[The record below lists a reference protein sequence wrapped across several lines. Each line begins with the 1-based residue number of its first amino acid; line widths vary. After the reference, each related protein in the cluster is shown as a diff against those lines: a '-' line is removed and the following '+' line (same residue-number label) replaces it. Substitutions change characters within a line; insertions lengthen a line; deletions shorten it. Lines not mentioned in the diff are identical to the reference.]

1 MKCYPIEGSTMITFP
16 ASRTTQT
23 RLGIAA
29 AVAITCAAFFFAPAA
44 ASAST
49 LTESDATPPVQV
61 EPIDPNDPVIHS
73 DGTITGIDGDILGTD
88 RCGSTASFP
97 PFGAYGPESQAT
109 CAYYG
114 SQGAQAGYT
123 WSIAPFS
130 RSEACVSG
138 LGYNA
143 ARSPVYFGVGCGKSG
158 AKNVSWGNVA
168 GYQKLKAYATGLLTG
183 GMIAWH

>member
-1 MKCYPIEGSTMITFP
+1 MI
-16 ASRTTQT
+16 ASPRARSARI
-23 RLGIAA
+23 RLSVGG
-29 AVAITCAAFFFAPAA
+29 AVVVTCAALLFAPSA
-44 ASAST
+44 ASASS
-49 LTESDATPPVQV
+49 LIDSAVEPPTQV

-73 DGTITGIDGDILGTD
+73 DGTITGGDNEILGTD

-97 PFGAYGPESQAT
+97 PLGAYGPVSQAT
-109 CAYYG
+109 CSYLG
-114 SQGAQAGYT
+114 SPGAQAGYT

-130 RSEACVSG
+130 RSQACVSG

-143 ARSPVYFGVGCGKSG
+143 AKSPVYLGVGCGKTG

>member
-1 MKCYPIEGSTMITFP
+1 MISISIAPTKQ
-16 ASRTTQT
+16 A
-23 RLGIAA
+23 RLGLTAA
-29 AVAITCAAFFFAPAA
+29 IVAVCSMLMFTPAA
-44 ASAST
+44 ASATNLAEADS
-49 LTESDATPPVQV
+49 APPVQV

-73 DGTITGIDGDILGTD
+73 DGTITGGDADILGTD

-97 PFGAYGPESQAT
+97 PFGGYGVESQAT

-114 SQGAQAGYT
+114 SPGAQAGYT
-123 WSIAPFS
+123 WSVAPFS
-130 RSEACVSG
+130 RSEACASG

-143 ARSPVYFGVGCGKSG
+143 ARSPVYFGLGCGRSG

-168 GYQKLKAYATGLLTG
+168 GYQRLKAYATGLMTG

>member
-1 MKCYPIEGSTMITFP
+1 MITFP
-16 ASRTTQT
+16 HVRTTQV
-23 RLGIAA
+23 RLCVAA
-29 AVAITCAAFFFAPAA
+29 AMAVTCAAMLIAPGT

-49 LTESDATPPVQV
+49 LTESEATPPVQV
-61 EPIDPNDPVIHS
+61 EPIDPSDPVIHT
-73 DGTITGIDGDILGTD
+73 DGTITGGDSDLLGTD

-97 PFGAYGPESQAT
+97 PFGGYGPVSQAT
-109 CAYYG
+109 CAYIG
-114 SQGAQAGYT
+114 SPGAMAGYT

-143 ARSPVYFGVGCGKSG
+143 AKSPVYFGVGCGKSG
-158 AKNVSWGNVA
+158 AKNVSWGNVF
-168 GYQKLKAYATGLLTG
+168 GYQKLKAYATGLLTA